1 MKEEK
6 KEKKPNPATRKR
18 FLPDKPRPNGR
29 PPTPIDE
36 DMVFKLAQSMLPI
49 ESIAVILGCGK
60 DALYTRFPDVLQKA
74 REGRKQS
81 LSMTMWEKAL
91 IDKDTKMLIW
101 LSKQHLGYKDVV
113 PESAQQIVF
122 NVICNEIPR

>member
-1 MKEEK
+1 MTEK

-18 FLPDKPRPNGR
+18 FATPATLGGR
-29 PPTPIDE
+29 PLADLDP

-49 ESIAVILGCGK
+49 ESIAVILGCHK
-60 DALYTRFPDVLQKA
+60 DTLYARYSDVLQKA

-101 LSKQHLGYKDVV
+101 LSKQHLGYKDQI
-113 PESAQQIVF
+113 PESAQLINF
-122 NVICNEIPR
+122 NIYCNEVPK